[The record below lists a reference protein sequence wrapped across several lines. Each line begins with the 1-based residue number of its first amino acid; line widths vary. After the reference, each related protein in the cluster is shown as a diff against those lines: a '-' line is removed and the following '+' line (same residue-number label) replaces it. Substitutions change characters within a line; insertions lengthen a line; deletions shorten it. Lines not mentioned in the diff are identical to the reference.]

1 MNKFKVTI
9 PVDVVIKRLGAVEF
23 DLGYGTPGSAG
34 IDLRACLDHPVML
47 ERGGE
52 SILIPTGIAI
62 HIKDPNYAAFI
73 LPRSGLG
80 HKEGLV
86 LGNSTGLIDSD
97 YQGVLFISAW
107 ARPHG
112 NKPNP
117 IIKHGD
123 RIAQLVCNP
132 IVHMDF
138 NLVASFDG
146 DTERGEGG
154 FGSTG
159 KH

>member
-1 MNKFKVTI
+1 MTKFKSQI
-9 PVDVVIKRLGAVEF
+9 PVDLMIKRVGAIEF
-23 DLGYGTPGSAG
+23 DLGYGTEGSAG
-34 IDLRACLDHPVML
+34 IDLRACLDHPVIL

-86 LGNSTGLIDSD
+86 LGNLTGLIDSD
-97 YQGVLFISAW
+97 YQGELFISAW

-112 NKPNP
+112 DKPAP

-123 RIAQLVCNP
+123 RIAQLVFQP
-132 IVHMDF
+132 IVHAVPI
-138 NLVASFDG
+138 LVTSFEEDS
-146 DTERGEGG
+146 ERGEEG

-159 KH
+159 IQ